1 MALVPS
7 AMSSLGPNDR
17 HVARQRVGVTAIVAT
32 GVFFIWRS
40 LVDLPLGIIDN
51 PGPAAMPLALA
62 VLLVIFSLWSLSG
75 GGSGLLDPGAGDADE
90 TAAEGGGIRH
100 AILIIAA
107 LVAAAVALDRIG
119 YRLTILCLLLF
130 FLGLVERKPILIALL
145 VSIALSF
152 GSHALFV
159 HVLKIPLPSGPMG
172 I

>member
-1 MALVPS
+1 
-7 AMSSLGPNDR
+7 MSSLGPSDR
-17 HVARQRVGVTAIVAT
+17 HVARQRVGATVLIAT

-40 LVDLPLGIIDN
+40 VVDLPLGTIDN
-51 PGPAAMPLALA
+51 PGPAAMPLTLA
-62 VLLVIFSLWSLSG
+62 VLLVIFSLWSLGG
-75 GGSGLLDPGAGDADE
+75 GGSGLLDPEEAGEANE

-130 FLGLVERKPILIALL
+130 FLGLVERKPIITVLL
-145 VSIALSF
+145 VSIALWF

>member
-1 MALVPS
+1 
-7 AMSSLGPNDR
+7 MSSPGPNNHNTH
-17 HVARQRVGVTAIVAT
+17 HVVRQRVGATALIAT
-32 GVFFIWRS
+32 GVFFSWRS
-40 LVDLPLGIIDN
+40 LVDLPLGTIDN

-62 VLLVIFSLWSLSG
+62 VLLVVFALWSLGG
-75 GGSGLLDPGAGDADE
+75 GGSGLLDPEGDGDADE
-90 TAAEGGGIRH
+90 AAAEGGGIRH

-130 FLGLVERKPILIALL
+130 FLGLVERKPIIIVLL
-145 VSIALSF
+145 VSTALSF

>member
-1 MALVPS
+1 
-7 AMSSLGPNDR
+7 MSSLGPSDR
-17 HVARQRVGVTAIVAT
+17 HVARQRVGATVLIAT

-40 LVDLPLGIIDN
+40 VVDLPLGTIDN
-51 PGPAAMPLALA
+51 PGPAAMPLMLA

-75 GGSGLLDPGAGDADE
+75 GTSGLLDPEEAGDADE
-90 TAAEGGGIRH
+90 TAAESGGIRH

-107 LVAAAVALDRIG
+107 MVAAGVALDRIG

>member
-1 MALVPS
+1 M
-7 AMSSLGPNDR
+7 DR
-17 HVARQRVGVTAIVAT
+17 LAADNRQAGRQRLGALALAAT
-32 GVFFIWRS
+32 GAFFAWRS
-40 LVDLPLGIIDN
+40 LVALPLGTIDN

-62 VLLVIFSLWSLSG
+62 VLLVVFAVWSLAG
-75 GGSGLLDPGAGDADE
+75 AGSGLLDPTTAGDAD
-90 TAAEGGGIRH
+90 APDADGGGVRH
-100 AILIIAA
+100 AVLVIAA
-107 LVAAAVALDRIG
+107 LLAAAVALDRLG

-130 FLGLVERKPILIALL
+130 FLGLVERKPIVTALI